1 MFEIPVSISSICVNS
16 IIIKVGPYLTVS
28 DRISGEISP
37 LRLGFELVRLDLFQ
51 FFCCCPPAVCVC
63 GTHSYLTLSLQT
75 RSKGEMTSCFIPFNV
90 SFRFVFSSQFIECCY
105 LKCVEIPSYCEDI
118 TVNVQK
124 PSLL

>member
-63 GTHSYLTLSLQT
+63 VALILISPYLY
-75 RSKGEMTSCFIPFNV
+75 RHAAKV
-90 SFRFVFSSQFIECCY
+90 
-105 LKCVEIPSYCEDI
+105 K
-118 TVNVQK
+118 
-124 PSLL
+124 